1 MSQEQWDA
9 GHEAGKEDAAA
20 RRLPGSVTGSSD
32 WTGGYRS
39 GYGDGGGSVLA
50 VDAYLM
56 THMASHTGWFRVAS
70 DITFGAGIAK
80 LVLCGVDG
88 KRYHVTISEEE

>member
-1 MSQEQWDA
+1 M
-9 GHEAGKEDAAA
+9 
-20 RRLPGSVTGSSD
+20 
-32 WTGGYRS
+32 
-39 GYGDGGGSVLA
+39 LA